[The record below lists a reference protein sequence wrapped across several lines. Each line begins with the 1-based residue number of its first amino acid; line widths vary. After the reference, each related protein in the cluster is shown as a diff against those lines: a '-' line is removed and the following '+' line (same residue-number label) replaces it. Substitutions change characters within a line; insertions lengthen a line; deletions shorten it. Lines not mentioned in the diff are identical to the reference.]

1 MNNVTPITQ
10 TKTPL
15 VTTEGL
21 VQFQKF
27 KVNHPLLEKCFH
39 ELTEAIRD
47 SPRGTLIF
55 LLGPSG
61 VGKTTVLEKLMK
73 DVTAT
78 LQAELQS
85 DYERIPI
92 VRILLQAPTAGAFD
106 WKDYFTRSLMSLEEP
121 LAHRKIDVEK
131 PLSSKESVAYL
142 AIYDRTPTA
151 RLRLAVERAIAHR
164 RPAAILLD
172 EAQHLGIIGSGRKLL
187 DQLNVIKSIAD
198 TTQVTHVLCGT
209 YELLP
214 FLHLNAQLSR
224 RSLIIQF
231 DRYHLEN
238 QEHELAF
245 KSVLNTFQQQLPFTN
260 KIDLVSESEFFYE
273 RTLGC
278 VGMAKRWLE
287 DSLKLASRDKTPQ
300 LSREHLEAKAPSAKK
315 CSLQLNE
322 MLLAE
327 KALADSDE
335 DVADLRNRLKL
346 GEQAAPE
353 PSVSTPKKSGK
364 TRVGVRNPKRDQVG
378 GYFNDRA

>member
-1 MNNVTPITQ
+1 M
-10 TKTPL
+10 
-15 VTTEGL
+15 
-21 VQFQKF
+21 
-27 KVNHPLLEKCFH
+27 
-39 ELTEAIRD
+39 
-47 SPRGTLIF
+47 
-55 LLGPSG
+55 
-61 VGKTTVLEKLMK
+61 GKTTVLRKLMK
-73 DVTAT
+73 EITAN
-78 LQAELQS
+78 LHAELQS

-92 VRILLQAPTAGAFD
+92 VHVLLQAPTAGAFD
-106 WKDYFTRSLMSLEEP
+106 WKDYFTRSLMVLEEP

-131 PLSSKESVAYL
+131 PLSPKESVAYL

-231 DRYHLEN
+231 DRYHPEN
-238 QEHELAF
+238 PDHELAF
-245 KSVLNTFQQQLPFTN
+245 KSVLNTFQQQMPFAN
-260 KIDLVSESEFFYE
+260 KIDLVNEWEFLYE

-278 VGMAKRWLE
+278 VGITKRWLE

-300 LSREHLEAKAPSAKK
+300 LSRKHLEDKAPSAKK
-315 CSLQLNE
+315 CFLQLNE
-322 MLLAE
+322 ILLAE
-327 KALADSDE
+327 KTLADSDE
-335 DVADLRNRLKL
+335 DVASLRSRLKL
-346 GEQAAPE
+346 GEQDAPA
-353 PSVSTPKKSGK
+353 PSVVTPRKSSRP
-364 TRVGVRNPKRDQVG
+364 RVGERKPKRDKAG
-378 GYFNDRA
+378 GYFNE